1 MFLEQTSKFSP
12 PLLSQL
18 FICLLLRVL
27 TSNTRSKMAT
37 ARPSESC
44 EMDPGWRRGKIGDK
58 EISEMS
64 NSFVRRRSSSF
75 SLVAQV
81 SLEASVVMQRL
92 SYPTETVLSN
102 KNTRNTIV
110 LSFKDS
116 PRNPLR
122 RRPLVRGK
130 GIKDGM
136 EGEERRKGELQF
148 VCQES

>member
-81 SLEASVVMQRL
+81 SLEASVLMQRL

-102 KNTRNTIV
+102 EIPRNIIV

-116 PRNPLR
+116 PRKPLR
-122 RRPLVRGK
+122 RRPNVARGLRWLIVYCTFPMLPLSLLV
-130 GIKDGM
+130 
-136 EGEERRKGELQF
+136 
-148 VCQES
+148 